1 MRDPVFLLYQIVQ
14 GNNGT
19 LTFCLDRRGRSVI
32 VQLEPLPPASA
43 FTRFIP
49 PGPSNTPDTLFKPKW
64 SMIAIPPAIRFT
76 RGTDP
81 SETLISTDGSCLEND
96 GPNPSAGVPSFSG
109 QKTPL
114 PRAARD
120 NPKYPKDMHT
130 LGFCKFRLESRG
142 PNNEEVP
149 LTSNRADLRAVIAA
163 LRFWLWNNEGTRRLV
178 IATDSSYVID
188 GATERV
194 KN

>member
-1 MRDPVFLLYQIVQ
+1 
-14 GNNGT
+14 
-19 LTFCLDRRGRSVI
+19 
-32 VQLEPLPPASA
+32 
-43 FTRFIP
+43 
-49 PGPSNTPDTLFKPKW
+49 
-64 SMIAIPPAIRFT
+64 
-76 RGTDP
+76 
-81 SETLISTDGSCLEND
+81 
-96 GPNPSAGVPSFSG
+96 
-109 QKTPL
+109 
-114 PRAARD
+114 
-120 NPKYPKDMHT
+120 MHT
-130 LGFCKFRLESRG
+130 LGLCKFRLESRG